1 MDGDGKAER
10 EGGHEMRFQGLDLN
24 LLVALNELL
33 AERNLTVA
41 ANKLNLSQPAMS
53 AALARLRAYFDD
65 DLFRMQGR
73 QMIPTPF
80 AEAMA
85 TPTRE
90 ALLHIKAMLATRDT
104 FDPTVSDRCFRVVL
118 SDYAMHM
125 LFCRVVA
132 RIARVA
138 PKITF
143 DLLPFDEKPEEL
155 IRRGEVDF
163 LIFPNVFL
171 SSSFHKEPLFE
182 ERLVGVAWRDNPEIA
197 DAPSFSQY
205 MSMGH
210 VATQFGRSHKPSIED
225 WLMVEHGLQR
235 RIEVTVQSFTVVP
248 HLIVGTNR
256 IGTMCERLA
265 IQASRTMPL
274 RIFELPVPLPPFTEA
289 LQWSQVHKSDPAA
302 EWVRKI
308 ILDEASLL

>member
-1 MDGDGKAER
+1 
-10 EGGHEMRFQGLDLN
+10 MRFQGLDLN
-24 LLVALNELL
+24 LLVALDKLL
-33 AERNLTVA
+33 AERNLTA
-41 ANKLNLSQPAMS
+41 AAAKLNLSQPAMS

-73 QMIPTPF
+73 RLIPTPF
-80 AEAMA
+80 ADVIA

-90 ALLHIKAMLATRDT
+90 ALLHIKAMLATRDD
-104 FDPTVSDRCFRVVL
+104 FDPSVSDRCFRVVL

-143 DLLPFDEKPEEL
+143 DLLPFDDKPDEL

-171 SSSFHKEPLFE
+171 SRSFHNEPLFE
-182 ERLVGVAWRDNPEIA
+182 ERLVGVAWQDNPEIGES
-197 DAPSFSQY
+197 PSFSQY

-210 VATQFGRSHKPSIED
+210 VATQFDRSQKPSVED
-225 WLMVEHGLQR
+225 WLMVEHGLKR
-235 RIEVTVQSFTVVP
+235 RIEVTVHSFAVVP
-248 HLIVGTNR
+248 HFIVGTNR

-265 IQASRTMPL
+265 IQVSHTMPL
-274 RIFELPVPLPPFTEA
+274 RIFELPMPLPPVTEA
-289 LQWSQVHKSDPAA
+289 LQWSPVHKSDPAA

-308 ILDEASLL
+308 IIDEAKIL